1 MDSKKSEYKRVNLE
15 DRLIDFSLKVVEL
28 LEKLPNNNIGR
39 YLKDQITRSATS
51 PAFNYGE
58 AQSAESTKDFIHK
71 MGICL
76 KELRE
81 SRIGLKYIDRGRF
94 QVDLNILKFLLEES
108 NELIAI
114 FVKSIQT
121 ARKNLKK

>member
-1 MDSKKSEYKRVNLE
+1 MDNSKHEYKRVNLE

-28 LEKLPNNNIGR
+28 LEKLPSNNIGR
-39 YLKDQITRSATS
+39 YLKDQMTRSSTS

-94 QVDLNILKFLLEES
+94 HVDLNLLKFLLAES

-114 FVKSIQT
+114 FVKSLQT

>member
-1 MDSKKSEYKRVNLE
+1 MEKVTEYKRVNLE
-15 DRLIDFSLKVVEL
+15 DRLIDFSLSVVSL
-28 LEKLPNNNIGR
+28 LRKLPNSNIGR
-39 YLKDQITRSATS
+39 YLDDQLTRSSTS

-58 AQSAESTKDFIHK
+58 AQSAESTRDFIHK

-81 SRIGLKYIDRGRF
+81 TRIGIKYINRGKF
-94 QVDLNILKFLLEES
+94 DVDLKLLDFLIGES

-121 ARKNLKK
+121 ARRNLTK